1 MAHSSAAT
9 RTEQAGAQ
17 DSPGLR
23 GEAAPAGVPQG
34 AAGYGILMSAAGVG
48 ALLGVVTGAALAG
61 RLPPAL
67 RIGTVIAAGAPLF
80 GLLRLAP
87 DLVVAAILLGL
98 ATFAWGPYS
107 VLERT
112 LVQRL
117 VPDGMRS
124 RLFGA
129 RIMISSLGF
138 PLGSAIGGALIGGL
152 GVPGVILAIACSY
165 LLLGL
170 LPLLAPAL
178 RGLDAA
184 AGSRVQI
191 RPTAG

>member
-1 MAHSSAAT
+1 MI
-9 RTEQAGAQ
+9 
-17 DSPGLR
+17 
-23 GEAAPAGVPQG
+23 V
-34 AAGYGILMSAAGVG
+34 
-48 ALLGVVTGAALAG
+48 
-61 RLPPAL
+61 
-67 RIGTVIAAGAPLF
+67 AGAPLF
-80 GLLRLAP
+80 ALLRLAP
-87 DLVVAAILLGL
+87 DLAVAAVLLGL
-98 ATFAWGPYS
+98 AAFAWGPYS
-107 VLERT
+107 AFERS

-117 VPDGMRS
+117 VPDDTRG

-138 PLGSAIGGALIGGL
+138 PLGGVIGGVLISGI

-184 AGSRVQI
+184 AGSWVQDY
-191 RPTAG
+191 RFDPDGA

>member
-1 MAHSSAAT
+1 MYCRSFLHA
-9 RTEQAGAQ
+9 
-17 DSPGLR
+17 
-23 GEAAPAGVPQG
+23 G
-34 AAGYGILMSAAGVG
+34 AAGYGILVSAAGVG
-48 ALLGVVTGAALAG
+48 ALLGVVAGAALAG
-61 RLPPAL
+61 RLPPSL
-67 RIGTVIAAGAPLF
+67 RIGAVIVAGAPLF
-80 GLLRLAP
+80 ALLCLAS
-87 DLVVAAILLGL
+87 DVAVAAILLGL
-98 ATFAWGPYS
+98 AGFAWGPYS
-107 VLERT
+107 VFERT

-117 VPDGMRS
+117 VPDDMRS

-138 PLGSAIGGALIGGL
+138 PLGSAIGGALIGGI